1 MPGDQSNCAG
11 NRGFLF
17 NPNASSTW
25 SIAGLDNNGLYNL
38 NAGVENLL
46 GYRGNAYYGFDNV
59 TLGWQS
65 DHLPKLSHQII
76 AGYATDDFYIGS
88 LGISP
93 QPELFGNFNDGFPSL
108 LTTLRNQSLIPS
120 LSWGYTAGAF
130 YQQPSIY
137 GSLTLGGYDTTR
149 FIPNGVTIT
158 FGADSSRDLLVGIQQ
173 ITSDTLDTPLLS
185 NGIYAFIDSMVPH
198 MWLPISVCSAFEQAF
213 NLTWNAT
220 AGLYLLTEEEHAHL
234 IALNANITI
243 KLGPNAAGNESV
255 DIIMPYGAFD
265 LTASSPLT
273 ESPTRYFPLQRAQNE
288 SQYTLGRVFLQQAYV
303 IADYDRSNFS
313 VSQALFPSTSIK
325 KNIVTTLPP
334 DTASDQKHSAL
345 SKKVIAAIS
354 CSVVLSI
361 FILLAITYCF
371 QRHRRRKSPK
381 PLANIKNQLPQEGIV
396 PFEKAELD
404 HTSVN
409 IAQLD
414 TPPTLELDTT
424 EVVELSSDW
433 PFQLSGCTEIPIER
447 QELNTLSPT
456 NTRQELADSI
466 ADKNG

>member
-1 MPGDQSNCAG
+1 MPGVPNNCAG
-11 NRGFLF
+11 SRGFLF

-25 SIAGLDNNGLYNL
+25 STAGLDNNGLYNL
-38 NAGVENLL
+38 NAGVEGRL

-65 DHLPKLSHQII
+65 DHLPELSHQII
-76 AGYATDDFYIGS
+76 AGYATEDFYIGS

-93 QPELFGNFNDGFPSL
+93 QPELFGDFNNDFPSL
-108 LTTLRNQSLIPS
+108 LTSLRNQSLIPS

-149 FIPNGVTIT
+149 FIPNNVSIT

-173 ITSDTLDTPLLS
+173 ITSDTVDTPLLS

-198 MWLPISVCSAFEQAF
+198 MWLPISVCAAFERAF

-234 IALNANITI
+234 LVLDANITI
-243 KLGPNAAGNESV
+243 KLGPSTAGNVSI
-255 DIIMPYGAFD
+255 DIVMPYGAFD

-273 ESPTRYFPLQRAQNE
+273 ESPTRFFPLQRAQND

-313 VSQALFPSTSIK
+313 VSQALFPATSIK
-325 KNIVTTLPP
+325 KNIVATLPP
-334 DTASDQKHSAL
+334 DTASGQKHYAL
-345 SKKVIAAIS
+345 SRKAIAAIS

-361 FILLAITYCF
+361 FILLAISYCF
-371 QRHRRRKSPK
+371 RRYRRRKSPK
-381 PLANIKNQLPQEGIV
+381 LLVSAKHQFHQEGIV

-404 HTSVN
+404 HTSAH
-409 IAQLD
+409 IAQFD
-414 TPPTLELDTT
+414 TPPAPTPELDTT
-424 EVVELSSDW
+424 EVVELPSDW
-433 PFQLSGCTEIPIER
+433 PFQLSGGVDTPTKR
-447 QELNTLSPT
+447 QETSTLSST
-456 NTRQELADSI
+456 KTRKEVTDSI
-466 ADKNG
+466 LD